1 MGSAEY
7 QVTAI
12 YARKLGLNPGTDVT
26 VVSAAP
32 PLARAQLEAKR
43 VDAAMLW
50 EPTTTL
56 ALRDNSAFR
65 VIMSGDAAWK
75 SSTTRRAASTSIA
88 SKS

>member
-12 YARKLGLNPGTDVT
+12 YGRKLGLNFGTDVT

-56 ALRDNSAFR
+56 ALRDNPGVSR
-65 VIMSGDAAWK
+65 DHVGRRRLEGDRQHARLESRPRGAG
-75 SSTTRRAASTSIA
+75 
-88 SKS
+88 